1 MAATLG
7 VDVRDIEYARPDGIP
22 LMARLYT
29 PAGKGPFPGVVE
41 VHGGAWTTNDRLTN
55 EAIHRP
61 LAESGVVV
69 MAIDFRMPPVA
80 VYPASIQDIN
90 LAVRWLK
97 ANAPDLGVAPEHVG
111 GLGTS
116 SGGHQ
121 LALAALRPH
130 DPRYAALPLAGG
142 TKPDARLAFMA
153 LCWSIV
159 DPLARYRMVKAKSI
173 ERLVAAHDAYWPDEA
188 AMDEGNPQR
197 LLDRGEPAELPPALL
212 IQGTNDDNVTPD
224 MAARFAAAYRKA
236 GGDFQ
241 LETFP
246 GEPHAFIA
254 RDPNAH
260 GAKRA
265 IALIVD
271 FVHAKTRTAMLAP

>member
-1 MAATLG
+1 MAPTYD
-7 VDVRDIEYARPDGIP
+7 VDVQDIEYARPDGIP
-22 LMARLYT
+22 LLARLYR
-29 PAGKGPFPGVVE
+29 PSGKGPFPGVVE

-69 MAIDFRMPPVA
+69 MAIDFRMPPMA
-80 VYPASIQDIN
+80 QYPASIADIN

-97 ANAPDLGVAPEHVG
+97 AHAADYRVEPHLVG
-111 GLGTS
+111 GVGTS

-121 LALAALRPH
+121 LALMAMRPR
-130 DPRYAALPLAGG
+130 DPRYAALPLGRDAGV
-142 TKPDARLAFMA
+142 DARLAFMA

-159 DPLARYRMVKAKSI
+159 DPLARYRMVKAKGN
-173 ERLVAAHDAYWPDEA
+173 ERLVGAHHAYWPDEA

-197 LLDRGEPAELPPALL
+197 ILDRGEPADLPPALL

-224 MAARFAAAYRKA
+224 MASSFATAYRKA

-241 LETFP
+241 LEVFP

-254 RDPNAH
+254 KDPSAA
-260 GAKRA
+260 GARRA
-265 IALIVD
+265 IGLIVD
-271 FVHAKTRTAMLAP
+271 FVHAKTPAGALAR